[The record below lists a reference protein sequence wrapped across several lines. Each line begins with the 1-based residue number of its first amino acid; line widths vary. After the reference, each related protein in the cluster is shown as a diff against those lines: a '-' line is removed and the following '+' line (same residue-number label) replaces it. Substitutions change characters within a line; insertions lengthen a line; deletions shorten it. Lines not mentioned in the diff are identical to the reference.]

1 MLSSKRRTN
10 KTREENKAVAAK
22 MRLLEMRKKRK
33 VEQQSRN
40 RETKNGRRRE
50 REGPERISKRRLY
63 SWGTFMRYSDSIIS
77 SLRLERETSRAH
89 TRKWP

>member
-10 KTREENKAVAAK
+10 KTREGNKAVAAK

-33 VEQQSRN
+33 VEQLSRN
-40 RETKNGRRRE
+40 RETKSGRRRE
-50 REGPERISKRRLY
+50 REGPGKISKRRLC
-63 SWGTFMRYSDSIIS
+63 SWAIFMRYSDSIIS

>member
-10 KTREENKAVAAK
+10 KTREGNKAVAAK

-33 VEQQSRN
+33 VEQQSKN

-77 SLRLERETSRAH
+77 SLKLVRETSRAH